1 MIDITGGFYMKR
13 GGYPLDLKKQIKV
26 RVDDLTFEKLSQLSE
41 ETEKPISSILRTIII
56 DRLEQEV

>member
-1 MIDITGGFYMKR
+1 MKR